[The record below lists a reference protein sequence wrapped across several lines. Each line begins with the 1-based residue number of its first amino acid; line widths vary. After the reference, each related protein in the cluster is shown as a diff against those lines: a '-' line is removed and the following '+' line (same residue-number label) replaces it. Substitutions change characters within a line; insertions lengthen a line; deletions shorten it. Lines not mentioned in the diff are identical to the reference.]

1 MESAWLVLLALG
13 GATVVFL
20 ALASLFSRRPTNLG
34 VHDGRLAP
42 CPASPNCVCTQDN
55 DPGHA
60 IAPIP
65 FTGDPVEA
73 MARLKRVLAEL
84 PRVEIVKEEGLYL
97 HAEFR
102 SLVFRFVDDVE
113 FLVDPEARVIQFR
126 SASRAGRGDLGV
138 NRRRMED
145 IRRRIE

>member
-1 MESAWLVLLALG
+1 MEIAWLVLLTLV
-13 GATVVFL
+13 GAAVVFL
-20 ALASLFSRRPTNLG
+20 ALASLLSHRPDNLG

-42 CPASPNCVCTQDN
+42 CPGSPNCVCTYDT

-65 FTGDPVEA
+65 FTGDPAEA
-73 MARLKRVLAEL
+73 MGRLKRVLAEL
-84 PRVEIVKEEGLYL
+84 PRVEIVKEEGRYL

-102 SLVFRFVDDVE
+102 SLVFRFADDVE
-113 FLVDPEARVIQFR
+113 FLIDPEARVIHFR
-126 SASRAGRGDLGV
+126 SASRAGRSDLGV

-145 IRRRIE
+145 IRQRIR